1 MMVNLCPVQ
10 SEQEISKLM
19 YVPNR
24 SVFKYVRSSVPTN
37 SSSEAVLY
45 CTCSW
50 QLPILSRDLAPKDPN
65 GYADSYAKLVFKD
78 QKSSTKVSRLMDV
91 REHYRH
97 TLSLSP

>member
-45 CTCSW
+45 CMCSR
-50 QLPILSRDLAPKDPN
+50 QLPTLSRDLAPKDPN

-78 QKSSTKVSRLMDV
+78 QKSSTKVSKFMDV
-91 REHYRH
+91 RENY
-97 TLSLSP
+97 